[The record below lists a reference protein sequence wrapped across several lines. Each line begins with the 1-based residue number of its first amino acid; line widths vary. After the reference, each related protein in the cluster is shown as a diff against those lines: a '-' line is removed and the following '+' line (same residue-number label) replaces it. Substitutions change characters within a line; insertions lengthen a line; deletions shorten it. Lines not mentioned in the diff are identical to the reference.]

1 MREERERQSAP
12 SDRAT
17 QREQEMLADA
27 LEHVTRRPSLPY
39 TGNCHNCGDITGGGR
54 RFCDA
59 DCRDD
64 YEKRAKRGMR

>member
-1 MREERERQSAP
+1 MHRDIA
-12 SDRAT
+12 
-17 QREQEMLADA
+17 M
-27 LEHVTRRPSLPY
+27 HKRRSTGLLY

-64 YEKRAKRGMR
+64 YELRVKQKGQYASAN